1 LLIAHDTTRHDTD
14 RASTDATTINI
25 VPLDTSLKKRIVDLL
40 STVQC
45 NGERA
50 YSTAFLIG
58 IGSPL
63 PIFTSWSVA
72 WSSTQTR
79 AKFYLSSSTTGK
91 DRLVNNNSDFSVTS
105 NGLESSYVAQ
115 MPDAKLVPTTAFALV
130 PGIICSLNSKSS
142 VLLPHD

>member
-1 LLIAHDTTRHDTD
+1 MLAAQPH
-14 RASTDATTINI
+14 RASEGATQIN
-25 VPLDTSLKKRIVDLL
+25 VAPLPVSFRKKLISLLGD
-40 STVQC
+40 VQC
-45 NGERA
+45 NDKQA
-50 YSTAFLIG
+50 YSTSFLIG
-58 IGSPL
+58 TGTQIGL
-63 PIFTSWSVA
+63 FTSWSVA

-115 MPDAKLVPTTAFALV
+115 MPDAELVPTTAFALV
-130 PGIICSLNSKSS
+130 PGIIFSLNSKSS